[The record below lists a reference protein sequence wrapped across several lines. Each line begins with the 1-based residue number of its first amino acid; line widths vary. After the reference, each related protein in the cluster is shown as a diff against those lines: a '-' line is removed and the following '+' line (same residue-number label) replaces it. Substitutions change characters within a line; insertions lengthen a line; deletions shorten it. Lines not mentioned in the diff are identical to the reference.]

1 MTPIEEDGSM
11 LRRISAP
18 SHLRLALSLVAMSWS
33 TLLAV
38 AQEAGP
44 IVELQETSNYSRVKV
59 TREPGTRH
67 RTLWFVRDNGQAVIE
82 SSVDLERPDDL
93 RIEYTRFMFLSYAF
107 RPEPK
112 RALIVGLGGGAMVH
126 FLKVHDPGLKLDVVE
141 IDPMIVSVAD
151 RFFEVRSGGNV
162 DVKTADGLAY
172 LKQPGA
178 KYDVIYMDAFLRPS
192 GGTDK
197 TGVPLHLKTEAFYDQ
212 VKARLNPDGVVVFN
226 LNPHPAIQQ
235 DIRNIRRSFR
245 NAYAFRLQGYDG
257 FIVVASTAEKALT
270 RTEIEVAAGKLD
282 ERFHAPFEF
291 GPMAARLTRN

>member
-1 MTPIEEDGSM
+1 
-11 LRRISAP
+11 
-18 SHLRLALSLVAMSWS
+18 
-33 TLLAV
+33 
-38 AQEAGP
+38 
-44 IVELQETSNYSRVKV
+44 VELQETSNYSRVKV

-67 RTLWFVRDNGQAVIE
+67 RTLWFVRDNGQEVIE

-126 FLKVHDPGLKLDVVE
+126 FLKAHDPGLKLDVVE
-141 IDPMIVSVAD
+141 IDPMIVGIAD
-151 RFFEVRSGGNV
+151 RFFDVRSGGNV
-162 DVKTADGLAY
+162 DVRTADGLAY
-172 LKQPGA
+172 LKQAEA

-197 TGVPLHLKTEAFYDQ
+197 TGVPLHLKTEAFYGQ
-212 VKARLNPDGVVVFN
+212 VKARLNPDGIVVFN

-245 NAYAFRLQGYDG
+245 NAYAFRLEGYPG
-257 FIVVASTAEKALT
+257 FIVVASTAEKPMT
-270 RTEIEVAAGKLD
+270 RTEIEVAAEKID
-282 ERFHAPFEF
+282 ERFHAPFQLRPA
-291 GPMAARLTRN
+291 GRPAGRGLTSPVVATARKPRCQGWTRPV